1 MFEVASS
8 KFTGIQQLTKLHT
21 DYMCVLPVLHAAGAH
36 ARAQCR
42 ATRWAPVVGS
52 YVVFVRLSHS
62 CGNLQVLLLPPPYLR
77 CDGHYEEPV
86 QASGRRRQGGVCGG
100 LDSLCWVLFFPMDHC
115 AMTGA
120 RRRLRCAIPRV
131 CGGSLPRAC
140 SPDMF
145 VRVSGPRSSPD
156 HSSCR

>member
-52 YVVFVRLSHS
+52 YVSDCATVALMRKPTGTPSPTT
-62 CGNLQVLLLPPPYLR
+62 LLAL
-77 CDGHYEEPV
+77 
-86 QASGRRRQGGVCGG
+86 
-100 LDSLCWVLFFPMDHC
+100 
-115 AMTGA
+115 
-120 RRRLRCAIPRV
+120 
-131 CGGSLPRAC
+131 
-140 SPDMF
+140 
-145 VRVSGPRSSPD
+145 
-156 HSSCR
+156 